1 MAFAQR
7 RTTTAGTVRW
17 YAIYFTA
24 DGRQRSG
31 GGFSTRRDA
40 ERAAAKLEQ
49 RAAAGTL
56 ADSSRGRLTF
66 AAYVEKYYWPA
77 AQHLE
82 PTTLAGY
89 RSNLDRHFIP
99 RLGRVPMNK
108 IVASTVQ
115 AWVNEVSTE
124 EEDFEGHRAPQ
135 LSPRSVRKYHTLLH
149 SIFER
154 AIIDQVIM
162 INPCAHTV
170 LPKFVKQSKKAIT
183 PAQFDALLSEIPPR
197 YRLMVLIAIETG
209 VRWGEL
215 AALRPVDVDLET
227 GEVRVCRVVLE
238 VPKKITGL
246 DKGWSIRDYPKDNE
260 HRTIRIGEELCR
272 EIREFMMASG
282 KRGEDLL
289 FSTSTGSPL
298 SRTVFRT
305 RVWLP
310 AIARSGMRQRVRFH
324 DLRGAHAS
332 WLLAGGADLKAVM
345 DRLGHKQIQTTQQYL
360 GRLPDADERALA
372 AFESV
377 RQRRS

>member
-1 MAFAQR
+1 MAFAQQR
-7 RTTTAGTVRW
+7 ITTAGTSRW
-17 YAIYFTA
+17 YAIYFTP

-31 GGFSTRRDA
+31 GGFSNKRDA
-40 ERAAAKLEQ
+40 ERAAIKLEQ

-56 ADSSRGRLTF
+56 ADASRSRLTF
-66 AAYVEKYYWPA
+66 SDYVEKYYWPA

-99 RLGRVPMNK
+99 RLGPLPMNK

-115 AWVNEVSTE
+115 AWVNDVSTDD
-124 EEDFEGHRAPQ
+124 EDFEGNRKPQ

-170 LPKFVKQSKKAIT
+170 LPKFVKQPKKAIT
-183 PAQFDALLSEIPPR
+183 PEQFDSLLGEIPQR

-227 GEVRVCRVVLE
+227 GEIHIRRVVLE
-238 VPKKITGL
+238 VPKKITGH
-246 DKGWSIRDYPKDNE
+246 DKVWSIRDYPKDNE
-260 HRTIRIGEELCR
+260 HRTIRIGDELCR
-272 EIREFMMASG
+272 DIREFMMASG
-282 KRGEDLL
+282 RRGEDLL
-289 FSTSTGSPL
+289 FATSTGSPI
-298 SRTVFRT
+298 SRNVFRT

-310 AIARSGMRQRVRFH
+310 AIERSGLRQRVRFH

-345 DRLGHKQIQTTQQYL
+345 DRLGHRQIQTTQQYL

-372 AFESV
+372 AFESI
-377 RQRRS
+377 RHRRS

>member
-1 MAFAQR
+1 MAFAQQR
-7 RTTTAGTVRW
+7 ITSAGTSRW
-17 YAIYFTA
+17 YAMYFTP

-31 GGFSTRRDA
+31 GGFANKREA
-40 ERAAAKLEQ
+40 ERAAIKLEQ

-56 ADSSRGRLTF
+56 ADASRSRLTF
-66 AAYVEKYYWPA
+66 SDYVEKYYWPA

-89 RSNLDRHFIP
+89 RSNLDSHFIP
-99 RLGRVPMNK
+99 YLGRMRMNK

-115 AWVNEVSTE
+115 AWVNAVSAEV
-124 EEDFEGHRAPQ
+124 EDYADSRKPQ
-135 LSPRSVRKYHTLLH
+135 LSPRSVRKYHTFLH
-149 SIFER
+149 AIFER

-170 LPKFVKQSKKAIT
+170 LPKFVKQPKKAIT
-183 PAQFDALLSEIPPR
+183 PDQFDTLLAEIPQR
-197 YRLMVLIAIETG
+197 YRVMVLVAIETG

-215 AALRPVDVDLET
+215 AALRPVDIDQET
-227 GEVRVCRVVLE
+227 GEIHIRRVVLE
-238 VPKKITGL
+238 VTKKITGA
-246 DKGWSIRDYPKDNE
+246 DKVWTIRDYPKDNE
-260 HRTIRIGEELCR
+260 HRTIRVGDQLCQD
-272 EIREFMMASG
+272 IREYQMASG

-289 FSTSTGSPL
+289 FSTSTGSPV
-298 SRTVFRT
+298 SRNVFRT

-310 AIARSGMRQRVRFH
+310 AIERSALRQRVRFH

-345 DRLGHKQIQTTQQYL
+345 DRLGHRQIQTTQQYL
-360 GRLPDADERALA
+360 GRLPDADDRALA

-377 RQRRS
+377 RHRRS

>member
-1 MAFAQR
+1 MAFAQQ
-7 RTTTAGTVRW
+7 RTTTAGTSRW
-17 YAIYFTA
+17 YAIYFTQ

-31 GGFSTRRDA
+31 GGFATKRDA
-40 ERAAAKLEQ
+40 ERAAIKLEQ
-49 RAAAGTL
+49 RATAGTL
-56 ADSSRGRLTF
+56 ADASRGRLTF
-66 AAYVEKYYWPA
+66 ADYVEKYYWPA

-99 RLGRVPMNK
+99 RFGRVRMNK

-115 AWVNEVSTE
+115 AWVNEVSAE
-124 EEDFEGHRAPQ
+124 EDDFEGNRNPQ

-154 AIIDQVIM
+154 AIIDQVIL

-170 LPKFVKQSKKAIT
+170 LPKFVKQPKKAIT
-183 PAQFDALLSEIPPR
+183 PDQFDTLLTEIPQR
-197 YRLMVLIAIETG
+197 YRVMVLVAIETG

-215 AALRPVDVDLET
+215 AALRPVDIDFET
-227 GEVRVCRVVLE
+227 GEIHVRRVVLE
-238 VPKKITGL
+238 VTKKITRA
-246 DKGWSIRDYPKDNE
+246 DKVWTIRDYPKDNE
-260 HRTIRIGEELCR
+260 HRTVRVGDELC
-272 EIREFMMASG
+272 EDIREYLMATG
-282 KRGEDLL
+282 KRDEDLL
-289 FSTSTGSPL
+289 FSTSTGSPV
-298 SRTVFRT
+298 SRNTFRT

-310 AIARSGMRQRVRFH
+310 AVASSKIKQRVRFH

-360 GRLPDADERALA
+360 GRLPDADDRALA

-377 RQRRS
+377 RNRQR

>member
-1 MAFAQR
+1 MAYAQQR
-7 RTTTAGTVRW
+7 MTSAGTSRW
-17 YAIYFTA
+17 YAIYFLP

-31 GGFSTRRDA
+31 GGFSAKRDA
-40 ERAAAKLEQ
+40 ERAAIKLEQ
-49 RAAAGTL
+49 RAAAGSL
-56 ADSSRGRLTF
+56 ADSSRGKLTF
-66 AAYVEKYYWPA
+66 AEYVDRYYWPA

-89 RSNLDRHFIP
+89 RSNLDSHFIP
-99 RLGRVPMNK
+99 RFGRVRMNK

-115 AWVNEVSTE
+115 AWVNEVSADV
-124 EEDFEGHRAPQ
+124 EDFEGNRAPQ
-135 LSPRSVRKYHTLLH
+135 LSPRSVRKYHTVLH

-154 AIIDQVIM
+154 AIIDQVIT

-170 LPKFVKQSKKAIT
+170 LPKFVKQSKKAVT
-183 PAQFDALLSEIPPR
+183 PEQFDVLISEIPQQHQ
-197 YRLMVLIAIETG
+197 LMVLVAIETG

-215 AALRPVDVDLET
+215 MALRPVDVDLDT
-227 GEVRVCRVVLE
+227 GEILVCRVVLE

-246 DKGWSIRDYPKDNE
+246 DKGWSIRNYPKDNE
-260 HRTIRIGEELCR
+260 HRSIRISDQLR
-272 EIREFMMASG
+272 QDIREYLMATG

-289 FSTSTGSPL
+289 FATGTGSPI
-298 SRTVFRT
+298 SRNTFRT

-310 AIARSGMRQRVRFH
+310 AVARSGLRQRVRFH

-360 GRLPDADERALA
+360 GRLPDADDRALA
-372 AFESV
+372 AFQSV
-377 RQRRS
+377 RNRKR

>member
-1 MAFAQR
+1 MAFAQQR
-7 RTTTAGTVRW
+7 ITSAGTSRW
-17 YAIYFTA
+17 YAMYFTP

-31 GGFSTRRDA
+31 GGFANKREA
-40 ERAAAKLEQ
+40 ERAAIKLEQ

-56 ADSSRGRLTF
+56 ADASRSRLTF
-66 AAYVEKYYWPA
+66 SDYVEKYYWPA

-89 RSNLDRHFIP
+89 RSNLDSHFIP
-99 RLGRVPMNK
+99 YLGRMRMNK

-115 AWVNEVSTE
+115 AWVNAVSAEV
-124 EEDFEGHRAPQ
+124 EDYAGSRKPQ
-135 LSPRSVRKYHTLLH
+135 LSPRSVRKYHTFLH
-149 SIFER
+149 AIFER

-170 LPKFVKQSKKAIT
+170 LPKFVKQPKKAIT
-183 PAQFDALLSEIPPR
+183 PDQFDTLLAEIPQR
-197 YRLMVLIAIETG
+197 YRVMVLVAIETG

-215 AALRPVDVDLET
+215 AALRPVDIDQET
-227 GEVRVCRVVLE
+227 GEIHIRRVVLE
-238 VPKKITGL
+238 VTKKITGA
-246 DKGWSIRDYPKDNE
+246 DKVWTIRDYPKDNE
-260 HRTIRIGEELCR
+260 HRTIRVGDQLCQD
-272 EIREFMMASG
+272 IREYQMASG

-289 FSTSTGSPL
+289 FSTSTGSPV
-298 SRTVFRT
+298 SRNVFRT

-310 AIARSGMRQRVRFH
+310 AIERSALRQRVRFH

-345 DRLGHKQIQTTQQYL
+345 DRLGHRQIQTTQQYL
-360 GRLPDADERALA
+360 GRLPDADDRALA

-377 RQRRS
+377 RHRRS